1 MKNSIR
7 SRSVNFWRTAF
18 WFFPAVLLVIAGC
31 VSQRIIWAPDGK
43 QAAVI
48 ADDGLYLCDAQGK
61 LSALLAPRATRAAWF
76 KDSRRL
82 AFVRVDRCTNWN
94 GVASLLKPQVLDSI
108 RQDAAGLAAKFR
120 SRPVKEVV
128 EAEKTEVGKDILAVR
143 MLYLR
148 DQSQEADLKSMRADA
163 EWREIEADISTLVVA
178 TVGEGTLQ
186 AGPGIATEI
195 GSVEDVRVS
204 PTGAGIAFTVPAGR
218 GARLLVCGADAG
230 TPARVITSHC
240 AEYPDWS
247 ADGNSLVYIA
257 AANTNSTDDL
267 PLAVLTRR
275 QVFDGGVQW
284 AAKPAQDELAGLV
297 FNDHTRVRCLR
308 DGRIIF
314 SSEEWRLPVTTNDL
328 PQRQQ
333 LFALDPERQSTL
345 TSLVPRG
352 TQEMLPPSLSTF
364 EVSPDDTRVAFGGD
378 KGMVAVLTLAS
389 GNVEVLQNSSDA
401 GLKSV
406 PSWHSATELCYIG
419 AQESKTNT
427 IKWEVM
433 LAGNGKTNVISR
445 QWPDTVRKGFLD

>member
-1 MKNSIR
+1 M
-7 SRSVNFWRTAF
+7 
-18 WFFPAVLLVIAGC
+18 LLAIAGC

-48 ADDGLYLCDAQGK
+48 ADDGLYLCDAQGN
-61 LSALLAPRATRAAWF
+61 LSGLLAPGATRAAWF

-94 GVASLLKPQVLDSI
+94 GLTSLLKPQVLEGI

-120 SRPVKEVV
+120 SRPAKEVV
-128 EAEKTEVGKDILAVR
+128 EAEKKEVGKDILAVR

-148 DQSQEADLKSMRADA
+148 DQSPKADLKSIQADA
-163 EWREIEADISTLVVA
+163 EWKDIEADVSTLVVA
-178 TVGEGTLQ
+178 TVGEGALQ
-186 AGPGIATEI
+186 AGPSIAAEI

-204 PTGAGIAFTVPAGR
+204 PTGAGIAFTVPAGK
-218 GARLLVCGADAG
+218 GARLLVCGSGAG
-230 TPARVITSHC
+230 APARVITSRC

-257 AANTNSTDDL
+257 AANTNCSDDVL
-267 PLAVLTRR
+267 LAVLTRR
-275 QVFDGGVQW
+275 QVFDGAGQW
-284 AAKPAQDELAGLV
+284 IAKPVQDELAGLL
-297 FNDHTRVRCLR
+297 FNEQTRVRCLR
-308 DGRIIF
+308 DGRILF

-345 TSLVPRG
+345 TPLVPRG
-352 TQEMLPPSLSTF
+352 THEQLPAGLSFF
-364 EVSPDDTRVAFGGD
+364 EVSPDDKRVAFGGD

-389 GNVEVLQNSSDA
+389 GNVEVLQNSSDTE
-401 GLKSV
+401 LKSV
-406 PSWHSATELCYIG
+406 PSWRSATELCYVG
-419 AQESKTNT
+419 AQESKTNA

-445 QWPDTVRKGFLD
+445 QWPEQFRKGLLD